1 MEENNENKF
10 RQIEGLST
18 LTSNATTVKKKKSHK
33 NIFLIKMLQ
42 IRNQE
47 EY

>member
-18 LTSNATTVKKKKSHK
+18 LTSNATTVKKKSHK